1 MIQNQKQVPTA
12 SPTKENNCDDK
23 DDVKSSESQFQH
35 DRLSVASRNETN
47 TMYSGEDDDGLND
60 VEGKNLQ
67 IIQCSYPKTIMKKM
81 RKLFLFI
88 IHFGNEVLT
97 FNRKGNVLL
106 NGEVVDPKSN
116 ILDLLEAAVT
126 DHTEKPVG
134 FRVFRHALREINVL
148 SNFYVGGEKTGKWS
162 KQKHA
167 MNRWRPY

>member
-1 MIQNQKQVPTA
+1 MDSDGIRQLIVTPQSQYRQLIQNQKQVPTA

-60 VEGKNLQ
+60 VEGKILQ

-97 FNRKGNVLL
+97 FNRKGNV
-106 NGEVVDPKSN
+106 
-116 ILDLLEAAVT
+116 
-126 DHTEKPVG
+126 
-134 FRVFRHALREINVL
+134 
-148 SNFYVGGEKTGKWS
+148 
-162 KQKHA
+162 
-167 MNRWRPY
+167 